1 VYARLTA
8 AGSGLVLA
16 GVAVVIRSDA
26 MEIWV
31 NPKCSKCRSAV
42 SMLDEAGAEYTVRRY
57 LDDPPTAGELT
68 AVLDRLGLEPW
79 DIARTGEAV
88 AKELGLGS
96 WERTPAS
103 RTRWIAALAEN
114 PILIQR
120 PIITADDGTTV
131 VGRTEDAVRSVLPA
145 D

>member
-1 VYARLTA
+1 
-8 AGSGLVLA
+8 
-16 GVAVVIRSDA
+16 

-42 SMLDEAGAEYTVRRY
+42 SMLDEAGVDYTVRRY
-57 LDDPPTAGELT
+57 LDDPPTAAELT

-79 DIARTGEAV
+79 DVARTGEAV

-96 WERTPAS
+96 WERTPEA
-103 RTRWIAALAEN
+103 RARWIEAMAAH

-131 VGRTEDAVRSVLPA
+131 VGRSEESVRSVLPG
-145 D
+145 

>member
-1 VYARLTA
+1 
-8 AGSGLVLA
+8 
-16 GVAVVIRSDA
+16 

-31 NPKCSKCRSAV
+31 NPRCTKCRSAL

-57 LDDPPTAGELT
+57 LDDPPTAAELT
-68 AVLDRLGLEPW
+68 AVLERLGLEPW
-79 DIARTGEAV
+79 DLVRTGEDA
-88 AKELGLGS
+88 AKKLSTWG
-96 WERTPAS
+96 RTPAD
-103 RTRWIAALAEN
+103 RQRWVEAMVAD

-131 VGRTEDAVRSVLPA
+131 VGRSPESVRSVLP

>member
-1 VYARLTA
+1 
-8 AGSGLVLA
+8 
-16 GVAVVIRSDA
+16 

-42 SMLDEAGAEYTVRRY
+42 SLLDEAGAEYTVRRY
-57 LDDPPTAGELT
+57 LDDPPTAEELA

-79 DIARTGEAV
+79 DVARTGEAV

-96 WERTPAS
+96 WERTPET
-103 RTRWIAALAEN
+103 RGRWIDAMVEH

-131 VGRTEDAVRSVLPA
+131 VGRSEEAVRSVLPA